1 MPEARS
7 DPIEFYYSVRS
18 VYAYFAVARIADIAR
33 RHGRTIHHCPI
44 DLSKVV
50 PAFGSQ
56 PFAERSPKARALQ
69 FQTEVTRWSQFLE
82 LPVLLEPAHHYGDRV
97 VPSCVVLAAQ
107 AAGLNTDAVA
117 AGILTALWRD
127 DRDIAHPQ
135 VLSEILE
142 NLGITSSP
150 VLEAALSDSMRSSF
164 ELCTARAIDLGVPGS
179 PSFLVDGQLFYG
191 QDRLM
196 FVERHLDRP
205 FAH

>member
-56 PFAERSPKARALQ
+56 PFAERGAKARTLQ
-69 FQTEVTRWSQFLE
+69 FRTEVRRWSQFLDV
-82 LPVLLEPAHHYGDRV
+82 PVLVDPAHHHGDRV
-97 VPSCVVLAAQ
+97 LPSCMVLAAQ
-107 AAGLNTDAVA
+107 TAGLDTDVIA
-117 AGILTALWRD
+117 AAILTALWRD
-127 DRDIAHPQ
+127 DRDIADPE

-142 NLGITSSP
+142 PLGINP
-150 VLEAALSDSMRSSF
+150 VPLLAAACTDAQRSSF
-164 ELCTARAIDLGVPGS
+164 ESCTARAIELGVPGS
-179 PSFLVDGQLFYG
+179 PSFFVDGQLFYG
-191 QDRLM
+191 QDRLI
-196 FVERHLDRP
+196 FVERHLGQP